1 MGDFYRQLRRHST
14 ALNMAEQSYEGIDFD
29 AIQETCGLEKDEIK
43 VLKICFG
50 MFDVKHQDFL
60 SADDLDDILR
70 AMGFRPSKEE
80 LREILAEVDTKL
92 TSEDLDGIIEEIDE
106 DGSGTMDFDE
116 FCQMRISN
124 RLGFCHF
131 LFYCVKI
138 LRDGSP
144 GCVTNTMK

>member
-1 MGDFYRQLRRHST
+1 
-14 ALNMAEQSYEGIDFD
+14 MAEQSYEGIDFD

-80 LREILAEVDTKL
+80 LKERFEPLTKWLAEDALKEHIL
-92 TSEDLDGIIEEIDE
+92 KAEMSERLESSPCALITSRY
-106 DGSGTMDFDE
+106 DFK
-116 FCQMRISN
+116 FRFI
-124 RLGFCHF
+124 
-131 LFYCVKI
+131 
-138 LRDGSP
+138 
-144 GCVTNTMK
+144 